1 MGVCNAER
9 KEEEEEV
16 ARGGEEF
23 WKGFAPVPMW
33 CGPLIDGMFLLRLA
47 IEDIEPGGRGAF
59 NERVVIL
66 ASRSFL
72 LPVKG
77 GASLSLPWVGDED
90 QE

>member
-16 ARGGEEF
+16 AGGGEEF

-33 CGPLIDGMFLLRLA
+33 RSPLIDRLFLLRLT
-47 IEDIEPGGRGAF
+47 IEDIGPGEPRAF
-59 NERVVIL
+59 DERVVIL

-77 GASLSLPWVGDED
+77 GASLSLPRVGDED
-90 QE
+90 RG

>member
-1 MGVCNAER
+1 MGVCADR
-9 KEEEEEV
+9 KEEEEDV
-16 ARGGEEF
+16 VGG
-23 WKGFAPVPMW
+23 G
-33 CGPLIDGMFLLRLA
+33 GPLIDRLFLLRMT
-47 IEDIEPGGRGAF
+47 IEDIGPGEPRAF
-59 NERVVIL
+59 DERVVIL